1 MRSTRFI
8 HLGLI
13 PCAASLALS
22 GCSGSTNSP
31 TLSPSSS
38 TVAYV
43 YVSSQTATS
52 GPNQI
57 VAYAADAKGQLA
69 PVPGSPFSQSVGSI
83 GASGG
88 YLLAASLSQSD
99 INSYKIGSNG
109 ALTLGPQLTLTQQ
122 TGGTTSGNGGKF
134 VFERTGKSLYA
145 EIDDCSGN
153 KEIASLAFDSSN
165 GSLSYLGNV
174 NIGTKSSAAISFL
187 GNNKFAYSA
196 LNDACL
202 YGGMSPFSLSNTGL
216 VDLTSFV
223 QTPQFGPPVPPGAKI
238 SDVKQ
243 PSYAAGFTA
252 TDTTNHV
259 AIGEYPCYA
268 LNGVAVTQVQLA
280 AYTADASGNLT
291 TTDTYATMPTTTINP
306 LDLEMSPSGSVLAVG
321 GEGGLQ
327 VFHFNGA
334 SPITSFGSVLTTD
347 NISKV
352 FWDNSNHLYAITLN
366 AVPPAVS
373 LNKLHVF
380 TVTDTSASE
389 APGSPYTITSPIAL
403 AVQSE

>member
-122 TGGTTSGNGGKF
+122 TGGTTCGNGGKF

-259 AIGEYPCYA
+259 AIAEFPCFQQS
-268 LNGVAVTQVQLA
+268 GVVATKIQLA
-280 AYTADASGNLT
+280 TYTADATGDLT
-291 TTDTYATMPTTTINP
+291 TSDTYATMPATAVDP
-306 LDLEMSPSGSVLAVG
+306 QVLEMSPSGSLLAVG
-321 GEGGLQ
+321 GVGGLQ

-334 SPITSFGSVLTTD
+334 NPITSFTNVLTTD
-347 NISKV
+347 NIGQM
-352 FWDNSNHLYAITLN
+352 FWDKNNHLYAITLT
-366 AVPPAVS
+366 AGSLAVS
-373 LNKLHVF
+373 PGKLHVF
-380 TVTDTSASE
+380 TITDAAASE
-389 APGSPYTITSPIAL
+389 APGSPYTITSPLSL
-403 AVQSE
+403 AVSSQ

>member
-122 TGGTTSGNGGKF
+122 TGGTTCGNGGKF

-268 LNGVAVTQVQLA
+268 LDGVAVTQVQLA

>member
-122 TGGTTSGNGGKF
+122 TGGTTCGNGGKF

>member
-1 MRSTRFI
+1 
-8 HLGLI
+8 
-13 PCAASLALS
+13 
-22 GCSGSTNSP
+22 
-31 TLSPSSS
+31 
-38 TVAYV
+38 
-43 YVSSQTATS
+43 
-52 GPNQI
+52 

-122 TGGTTSGNGGKF
+122 TGGTTCGNGGKF